1 MAEQVAV
8 LAGGCFWCTE
18 AVFLDVVGVKS
29 VESGYTGGTVANPTY
44 KQVCGGDTGHAEA
57 IRITFD
63 PEQLS
68 YDDLLDIF
76 FATHDPTQLNRQG
89 NDVGTQ
95 YRSAIF
101 PLDDEQER
109 EARAAIERANADNG
123 GRVVTTIEPLGEWYP
138 AEDYHQDYW
147 AGEGQRNP
155 YCLAVIPPKLQ
166 KLRKSF
172 QARAK
177 SAGGDAPKR
186 LAARRRRSLIA
197 APRPSSGTGATAM
210 RGLARRIGAGGAGRT
225 GAPRLRRDR
234 PTR

>member
-1 MAEQVAV
+1 MADQVAV

-29 VESGYTGGTVANPTY
+29 VESGYTGGTVASPTY
-44 KQVCGGDTGHAEA
+44 RQVCDGNTGHAEA
-57 IRITFD
+57 IRVTFD
-63 PEQLS
+63 PDQIS

-101 PLDDEQER
+101 PQDEDQARKAR
-109 EARAAIERANADNG
+109 EAIERANQELG
-123 GRVVTTIEPLGEWYP
+123 GRVVTTIEPKSEWYP
-138 AEDYHQDYW
+138 AEGYHQDYW

-155 YCLAVIPPKLQ
+155 YCIAIIPPKLQ

-172 QARAK
+172 QARVK
-177 SAGGDAPKR
+177 SAG
-186 LAARRRRSLIA
+186 
-197 APRPSSGTGATAM
+197 ATA
-210 RGLARRIGAGGAGRT
+210 
-225 GAPRLRRDR
+225 
-234 PTR
+234 

>member
-1 MAEQVAV
+1 MAEEVAV

-29 VESGYTGGTVANPTY
+29 VESGYTGGHVQKPTY
-44 KQVCGGDTGHAEA
+44 RQVCGGDTGHAEA

-63 PEQLS
+63 PDQLS

-101 PLDDEQER
+101 PQNEDQANR
-109 EARAAIERANADNG
+109 ARAAIERNKPDYGNAI
-123 GRVVTTIEPLGEWYP
+123 VTTIEPKGEFWP

-155 YCLAVIPPKLQ
+155 YCIAHIPPKLQ

-172 QARAK
+172 QARVK
-177 SAGGDAPKR
+177 SA
-186 LAARRRRSLIA
+186 
-197 APRPSSGTGATAM
+197 TAQ
-210 RGLARRIGAGGAGRT
+210 A
-225 GAPRLRRDR
+225 
-234 PTR
+234 

>member
-8 LAGGCFWCTE
+8 FAGGCFWCTE
-18 AVFLDVVGVKS
+18 AVFLDVIGVKS

-63 PEQLS
+63 PEQIS
-68 YDDLLDIF
+68 YDELLDIF

-101 PLDDEQER
+101 PQDEEQER
-109 EARAAIERANADNG
+109 KAREGMARANQELG
-123 GRVVTTIEPLGEWYP
+123 GRVVTTIESKGDWWP

-155 YCLAVIPPKLQ
+155 YCIASIPPKLQ

-172 QARAK
+172 QARTK
-177 SAGGDAPKR
+177 SA
-186 LAARRRRSLIA
+186 AAIA
-197 APRPSSGTGATAM
+197 
-210 RGLARRIGAGGAGRT
+210 
-225 GAPRLRRDR
+225 
-234 PTR
+234 